1 MKSLIVSLVIAAPLL
16 IWATVSLAASSSE
29 EEDLA
34 QVYGG
39 EEMVS
44 IATGTKQPVGKAP
57 AVASV
62 VTAADIKAMGATDID
77 EVLETAHGTQLSR
90 IQPDLYVSRCL
101 FRLQPA
107 GADVDQRR
115 PHHLL
120 HG

>member
-1 MKSLIVSLVIAAPLL
+1 MMKSLTVSLVIAAPLL
-16 IWATVSLAASSSE
+16 IWATVSLAASSTE

-39 EEMVS
+39 EEMGS
-44 IATGTKQPVGKAP
+44 ATGTRQPVGKAP

-77 EVLETAHGTQLSR
+77 EVLETARGTQLSW